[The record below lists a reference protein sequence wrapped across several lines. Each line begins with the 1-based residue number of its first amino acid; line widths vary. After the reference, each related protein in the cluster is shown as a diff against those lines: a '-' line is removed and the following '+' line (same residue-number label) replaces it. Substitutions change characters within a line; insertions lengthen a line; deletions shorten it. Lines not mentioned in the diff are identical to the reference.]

1 MESTDVNNTLI
12 GKELEKRLTDLV
24 YRIFI
29 FIKKIFLKMYLPI
42 LERERACPC
51 TYTGGGAEGEQ
62 NVSRVLAECRA

>member
-42 LERERACPC
+42 LERESMSLHIHRGRGRGRAK
-51 TYTGGGAEGEQ
+51 
-62 NVSRVLAECRA
+62 R